1 MASTSTNKQPLL
13 IDRVFHNTVDSN
25 TLASGSDTSLDIL
38 GTNSSAVLLN
48 CASND
53 GGIIEDIYTV
63 ARSDTSYTVLLYLST
78 AADYLRSTEAAFVG
92 KITTETSVGAVVSFD
107 DSPKILAPVPEV
119 GTEAQF
125 RALYVPSG
133 KVLWATLQL
142 AIPAASNT
150 TPIIAA
156 QGGLY

>member
-48 CASND
+48 CSTND

-63 ARSDTSYTVLLYLST
+63 ARGDTAYTVLLYLST

-92 KITTETSVGAVVSFD
+92 QIVTATSVGAVISFD
-107 DSPKILAPVPEV
+107 DSPMEDENIEEISVMIDEV
-119 GTEAQF
+119 KDDFKKEEYLSLIHSVVGEA
-125 RALYVPSG
+125 
-133 KVLWATLQL
+133 
-142 AIPAASNT
+142 
-150 TPIIAA
+150 
-156 QGGLY
+156 

>member
-25 TLASGSDTSLDIL
+25 TLASGSATSLDIL

-48 CASND
+48 CTTND
-53 GGIIEDIYTV
+53 GGICEDVYTV
-63 ARSDTSYTVLLYLST
+63 ARSTTAYTVLFYLST
-78 AADYLRSTEAAFVG
+78 AADYLRSTEAFFVG
-92 KITTETSVGAVVSFD
+92 QVTSATTSGVITNFD
-107 DSPKILAPVPEV
+107 SMPKVLAPLPEV
-119 GTEAQF
+119 GSEPQL

-142 AIPAASNT
+142 AAPVGTNE

>member
-25 TLASGSDTSLDIL
+25 TLASGSDSSLDIL
-38 GTNSSAVLLN
+38 GTNSAAVLLN
-48 CASND
+48 CSSND

-63 ARSDTSYTVLLYLST
+63 ARSVTEYTVLLYLST
-78 AADYLRSTEAAFVG
+78 ASDYLRSTEAAFVG
-92 KITTETSVGAVVSFD
+92 KITTATAVGAVVSFD
-107 DSPKILAPVPEV
+107 AMPKILAPVPEV
-119 GTEAQF
+119 GSEPQF

-133 KVLWATLQL
+133 KVLWTTLQL
-142 AIPAASNT
+142 SVPAASND